1 MTPEQIA
8 RGLTKAQQRALLAF
22 SAAAED
28 YPGHYAKANELGVSG
43 NTLRSLYGVAR
54 LAPSTM
60 ELGPILVTDEFTR
73 EGTFWIIEPLGLA
86 VRAELERIAD
96 E

>member
-8 RGLTKAQQRALLAF
+8 RGLTKAQREVVLASGPDDLTGDEGFGIELTGPMYRTAKSLHKLGIGDYTHGSPF
-22 SAAAED
+22 SD
-28 YPGHYAKANELGVSG
+28 MYWN
-43 NTLRSLYGVAR
+43 NT
-54 LAPSTM
+54 
-60 ELGPILVTDEFTR
+60 
-73 EGTFWIIEPLGLA
+73 LGLA